1 MGNVD
6 VSNNEMSAWLE
17 EMHFKEK
24 KGLVRVT
31 FVAGTDGVTS
41 IEVQDIS
48 RGRGK
53 TEELSLQS
61 AVYMALTEARSVS
74 KKN

>member
-48 RGRGK
+48 RKHGR
-53 TEELSLQS
+53 TEVLELQS
-61 AVYMALTEARSVS
+61 AMYMAITEARPVA
-74 KKN
+74 KNS